1 MNEKKQ
7 SPEKQ
12 ERKKSILGSF
22 FTREKPD
29 REYIPDLKKQWSEMD
44 SSHRIQFV
52 LGAVIGLIIFI
63 GSLVLAYFLL
73 SKFIG

>member
-1 MNEKKQ
+1 MSDKKQ
-7 SPEKQ
+7 SQDEPGK
-12 ERKKSILGSF
+12 KKSIFGSL

-29 REYIPDLKKQWSEMD
+29 REYVPDLKKQWSDMD
-44 SSHRIQFV
+44 SPRRVQFI
-52 LGAVIGLIIFI
+52 LGVVIGLIIFI